1 VAHGVE
7 HGLNMPEGDTIHRSA
22 TRLRA
27 VLRGKVVRQFRAA
40 RLAGDRPKPGTTIDD
55 VEAVGKHL
63 LIHFDDGLTL
73 QTHMMMSGSW
83 HVYRTGQRWQ
93 RPAHTARVVIEVDDW
108 VAVCFSAPVVRS
120 YRAAAG
126 RTPVDHLGVD
136 LCRPDA
142 DVDAVLQRFDARTTA
157 TAEIGP
163 VLLDQRIA
171 SGIGNVYKSETL
183 FACGVNPFTT
193 VAELGPDMRRRLY
206 ETAARLL
213 QSNLVGAAR
222 ATTIAG
228 GLAVYGRGRQPC
240 LRCGTPIERRL
251 QGQPRRVT
259 YWCPRCQPSS
269 SRC

>member
-1 VAHGVE
+1 
-7 HGLNMPEGDTIHRSA
+7 MPEGDTIHRSA
-22 TRLRA
+22 ARLRE
-27 VLRGKVVRQFRAA
+27 VLRGKVVRSFRAP
-40 RLAGDRPKPGTTIDD
+40 RLAGDRPRAGSTIDD

-73 QTHMMMSGSW
+73 QTHMRMSGSW
-83 HVYRTGQRWQ
+83 HVYRTGERWQ

-108 VAVCFSAPVVRS
+108 VAVCFLAPVVRS

-136 LCRPDA
+136 LCLPAA
-142 DVDAVLQRFDARTTA
+142 DIDLAQQRFDALVSPA
-157 TAEIGP
+157 DEIGP

-183 FACGVNPFTT
+183 FACRVNPFTR
-193 VAELGPDMRRRLY
+193 VADLDAEMPRQLY

-213 QSNLVGAAR
+213 QSKRVGTAR
-222 ATTIAG
+222 ETTLAG

-259 YWCPRCQPSS
+259 YWCPRCQPASV
-269 SRC
+269 RC